1 MFLGRYDHTIDE
13 KGRITI
19 PARFRELL
27 DEGAFITQGFEQ
39 NLMVLSSSSFKLISD
54 RVNQMSM
61 TNPLARDLR
70 RLIFSNADR
79 VDVDRAGRMLIPAF
93 LRETVQLGTSVTVV
107 GVGDYFEVWPTDL
120 WAVQNEHLKD
130 SETNAQRFAALDLSS
145 R

>member
-27 DEGAFITQGFEQ
+27 DEGAFITQGFEK
-39 NLMVLSSSSFKLISD
+39 NLMVLTSSSFKVISD
-54 RVNQMSM
+54 RVNKMSM

-79 VDVDRAGRMLIPAF
+79 VDVDRAGRMLVPVF
-93 LRETVQLGTSVTVV
+93 LREIADLGSSVTVI
-107 GVGDYFEVWPTDL
+107 GNGDYFEIWSTEA
-120 WAVQNEHLKD
+120 WSAQNEHLKD
-130 SETNAQRFAALDLSS
+130 SETNAERFAALDLSAS
-145 R
+145 